1 MMTVTSLFIDMAGI
15 FHVSAASLC
24 SLKSSYLT
32 LPGGM
37 EKSILDRRN
46 LVHIEARL
54 EAPRMFRALAV

>member
-1 MMTVTSLFIDMAGI
+1 MTVTSLFIDMAGI